1 MPDDAPVCASCGGPL
16 APGDRFCGSCG
27 TPVAA
32 AATPATPA
40 ATATPTTPVEPPAP
54 RALDLP
60 DASVRTPD
68 LVSTSIPK
76 AAPAFPALNRRLV
89 ITVAAVVGVIVVVG
103 GGIALGVGIG
113 AANRDAS
120 VDTSTGSSEVVSDE
134 ADAPDDTLESETVAE
149 TTAPS
154 STPTAASEAPVEFTS
169 KSGNIACR
177 MATDGVVCHQG
188 EHTYAKP
195 SQACTSGPKGV
206 TIGLNQSGITWPCLG
221 GAISTSYILPY
232 DTIVT
237 AHGYDCII
245 TYATGVTCTNQ
256 DLYGFQMEYDLGIK
270 AVQY

>member
-1 MPDDAPVCASCGGPL
+1 MADAFCGACGGALTPQ
-16 APGDRFCGSCG
+16 DRFCGSCG

-32 AATPATPA
+32 AAAPIQ
-40 ATATPTTPVEPPAP
+40 PPAP

-68 LVSTSIPK
+68 LASTSIPK

-89 ITVAAVVGVIVVVG
+89 LTLAAVVGVIVVVG

-113 AANRDAS
+113 AANRDAP
-120 VDTSTGSSEVVSDE
+120 VDTSTGPTEVVAEDT
-134 ADAPDDTLESETVAE
+134 DATDDTVDSEPAAGVE

-154 STPTAASEAPVEFTS
+154 PTPSAVSDAPVEFTS

-195 SQACTSGPKGV
+195 SQACKSGPKGV
-206 TIGLNQSGITWPCLG
+206 TIGLNQGGITWPCLG
-221 GAISTSYILPY
+221 GAISTSYVLPY

-256 DLYGFQMEYDLGIK
+256 DLYGFQMEYDLGITS
-270 AVQY
+270 VQY